1 MIGRIYGTGSSVPK
15 KIVSN
20 DDLAKLVDT
29 NDAWIRERT
38 GVARRRIAEEE
49 TAVSMAADA
58 SRKALEQSGIA
69 AEELDLI
76 LVSTIRTH
84 PPMYCVR
91 GAETHRSEQCV
102 CHGFKCRLCR
112 ISVRVRGSAG
122 IYSCENGEDCTGH
135 WSGDFVESGE
145 LEGQKYLH
153 LIWRWSRGSGL
164 ESRGRRPGRECQPL

>member
-58 SRKALEQSGIA
+58 SRKALGQSGIA

-76 LVSTIRTH
+76 LVSTIS
-84 PPMYCVR
+84 
-91 GAETHRSEQCV
+91 SE
-102 CHGFKCRLCR
+102 L
-112 ISVRVRGSAG
+112 ILP
-122 IYSCENGEDCTGH
+122 CTA
-135 WSGDFVESGE
+135 
-145 LEGQKYLH
+145 
-153 LIWRWSRGSGL
+153 
-164 ESRGRRPGRECQPL
+164 